1 MATPQRSSSNKP
13 TTPNH
18 YQALEEQAFTISEF
32 TFTYVVRRN
41 QQAFMQERHQTH

>member
-18 YQALEEQAFTISEF
+18 YQAMEVHTLTISERAH
-32 TFTYVVRRN
+32 VDV
-41 QQAFMQERHQTH
+41 E